1 MQLLMKIREHRL
13 GGGVTYNGRMTENEQ
28 NWIPEGSLFPQ
39 ESSWEPDFSLKI
51 GRPRI
56 IWSDNI
62 MKDIEN
68 NGVTW
73 EEALPSP
80 DDQQAKMEE
89 LDCPMCETHEID

>member
-1 MQLLMKIREHRL
+1 
-13 GGGVTYNGRMTENEQ
+13 
-28 NWIPEGSLFPQ
+28 
-39 ESSWEPDFSLKI
+39 
-51 GRPRI
+51 
-56 IWSDNI
+56 